1 MSEKIR
7 DLWEQRKL
15 LLKANYLDVKLN
27 FLCERK
33 PVNENSGGMDAH
45 LILFGTRLHTNKP
58 ILIAWISI
66 VFILGRNRFYY
77 SKTDCLGWDLE
88 RRRISLDTYDFE
100 CKNILCRIGRSYLQ
114 EQSSP
119 LIFLETLWSCHG
131 ESRKWKFE
139 KIVTLFRGR
148 MTEKNVYHTKYADWY
163 RQSVAAYHSPFATLY
178 WVSNKVA
185 LKVVCKGV
193 WCLYNR
199 RNSTWLLVDIAT
211 SLRRKGIFMIAS
223 VLH

>member
-1 MSEKIR
+1 MRQTNERNI
-7 DLWEQRKL
+7 DLIHSSRNAWWGGG
-15 LLKANYLDVKLN
+15 
-27 FLCERK
+27 ERGK
-33 PVNENSGGMDAH
+33 
-45 LILFGTRLHTNKP
+45 
-58 ILIAWISI
+58 
-66 VFILGRNRFYY
+66 
-77 SKTDCLGWDLE
+77 
-88 RRRISLDTYDFE
+88 
-100 CKNILCRIGRSYLQ
+100 KNINFPLKDSNLRPSDFTIWSFFKLSRQWAMKYSGYIKDHPPYCWDHQCRTFYVLKYIMMYN
-114 EQSSP
+114 E
-119 LIFLETLWSCHG
+119 ILETLWSCHG

>member
-15 LLKANYLDVKLN
+15 LLKANYLEVKLN

-33 PVNENSGGMDAH
+33 PVNENSCGMDAH

-100 CKNILCRIGRSYLQ
+100 CKNFKCRIGRSYLQ
-114 EQSSP
+114 EQSLP
-119 LIFLETLWSCHG
+119 LLFLEILWSCHG

-139 KIVTLFRGR
+139 KIVTLFVEGWLKKMFIIQNTLIDIVNQLLRITRLLRHFIGLII
-148 MTEKNVYHTKYADWY
+148 K
-163 RQSVAAYHSPFATLY
+163 SP
-178 WVSNKVA
+178 
-185 LKVVCKGV
+185 
-193 WCLYNR
+193 
-199 RNSTWLLVDIAT
+199 
-211 SLRRKGIFMIAS
+211 
-223 VLH
+223 

>member
-33 PVNENSGGMDAH
+33 PVNENWGMDTH
-45 LILFGTRLHTNKP
+45 FNLFGTRLHTNKP
-58 ILIAWISI
+58 ILILWISI

-100 CKNILCRIGRSYLQ
+100 CKNIQCRIGESCLQ
-114 EQSSP
+114 QKKKFTVI
-119 LIFLETLWSCHG
+119 IF
-131 ESRKWKFE
+131 RNV
-139 KIVTLFRGR
+139 VT
-148 MTEKNVYHTKYADWY
+148 E
-163 RQSVAAYHSPFATLY
+163 
-178 WVSNKVA
+178 WVENE
-185 LKVVCKGV
+185 
-193 WCLYNR
+193 N
-199 RNSTWLLVDIAT
+199 
-211 SLRRKGIFMIAS
+211 LRE
-223 VLH
+223 L